1 MKKTLCLLASMIMSI
16 AAIAQYQVAIL
27 ETVDKAQDVKRG
39 VKLLLRSTLATAITN
54 TPGYEALE
62 RVDISSIVNEQKF
75 QRDGHV
81 SDNQIKAIGEA
92 TGADY
97 ILVAEVANYDESNVI
112 ITAKIIN
119 VESFKIVRS
128 AEELS
133 GIAPKEMKKSCA
145 GLASQLLGGDVS
157 PAKKTQSTVLQGVQK
172 VVQKVEQPK
181 VSTPSAVT
189 TADGVQLTSSEGTVF
204 IVFSSD
210 EDERMGQQEAA
221 TACSCKGEGW
231 RLPTISELKIIEKN
245 KHAIADI
252 SSTYRYW
259 AQDSG
264 YTIDMSTGYKVKTKV
279 SVKAK
284 VRCVKNAD

>member
-1 MKKTLCLLASMIMSI
+1 MKKTLCALAALMMSLT
-16 AAIAQYQVAIL
+16 ALAQYQVAIL

-81 SDNQIKAIGEA
+81 SDNQIKQIGEA

-119 VESFKIVRS
+119 VESFKIARS

-133 GIAPKEMKKSCA
+133 GIAPKEMKKSCTS
-145 GLASQLLGGDVS
+145 LAAQLLGTDESSVKKS
-157 PAKKTQSTVLQGVQK
+157 QPAAKPVT
-172 VVQKVEQPK
+172 QPK
-181 VSTPSAVT
+181 VTIPSAVVT
-189 TADGVQLTSSEGTVF
+189 TVGVQLSSAEGTVF
-204 IVFSSD
+204 NVAATD
-210 EDERMGQQEAA
+210 EEERMNYQDAVS
-221 TACSCKGEGW
+221 ACSCKGDGW
-231 RLPTISELKIIEKN
+231 RLPTISELKTIEKHKN
-245 KHAIADI
+245 DIAEI
-252 SSTYRYW
+252 SSAYRYW
-259 AQDSG
+259 ALESG
-264 YTIDMSTGYKVKTKV
+264 FTVDMSNGYKKATKN

-284 VRCVKNAD
+284 VRCVKNAN